1 MIFIFSPLKTGFL
14 RAQILSNRHWHSVVS
29 NYYQQFELEFI
40 SVYHKSSKQI
50 RNDSFQ
56 DSKSQ
61 FTQAKDSTS
70 SLEVEGTKE
79 FLLRLLFL
87 RRLDLCARIAAS
99 DWCRRMQPKANQTT
113 KSTTTRLEPI
123 INCSFW
129 LIRSAVL
136 EIWTRCFSWSS
147 WVIYLYTIEKATCSS
162 VMGWFTRAMQA

>member
-1 MIFIFSPLKTGFL
+1 MIFILSPLKSVFL
-14 RAQILSNRHWHSVVS
+14 RAQILSNRHLHSFVS

-70 SLEVEGTKE
+70 SLAVEGTNE

-87 RRLDLCARIAAS
+87 RRLDLCPRIAAS
-99 DWCRRMQPKANQTT
+99 D
-113 KSTTTRLEPI
+113 
-123 INCSFW
+123 
-129 LIRSAVL
+129 
-136 EIWTRCFSWSS
+136 
-147 WVIYLYTIEKATCSS
+147 
-162 VMGWFTRAMQA
+162 